1 MSHSSSVFSRVP
13 IELPNRSG
21 FDCSHENLGTMTC
34 GTLVP
39 VLVDELLP
47 NDTISLGSAF
57 QVQLPPI
64 ASDFYGRVDFVLE
77 AFFVPN
83 RLLWGG
89 WESFM
94 THPTA
99 NPQYPAGTPVQG
111 KSKFMPAIVAA
122 AQSQDGMQSLFG
134 DFNHLGAGS
143 LADFLGAKSSSLGQ
157 NTEIMFNAL
166 PFLAYHR
173 IWDDWYRDSR
183 IQAPL
188 FYRPD
193 STSLTPDYPGFEMF
207 YNPAYLPYISG
218 GVDTPPIIAH
228 SSFSDGVYPTE
239 LRQRNFA
246 KDYFTTASTLPQA
259 GHAATV
265 DFDVDS
271 SSGTFSIATLRSA
284 NSLQKWME
292 RNNLAGYRYN
302 DQIYAQYGIYPS
314 DAIMDRCIYL
324 GRHTQ
329 NVYTRSVFQTANTDS
344 QNTPFNSVG
353 TKYGSS
359 QCVGQG
365 SLVDKIRVTEH
376 GFLFVL
382 ASLVPHAYY
391 SSGTR
396 RYLSRSVVGDIA
408 FPLLS
413 GMGDQAI
420 YKYELDS
427 QYYSGFPSGTATD
440 PNPSDGPGGGP
451 EVFGYT
457 DLYAEYKYHDDEI
470 HGLLRDG
477 ENLSSFAL
485 QRSFEHPEL
494 GSDFLQIPKDYL
506 KQVLAAS
513 NEVTGFDCWYDIY
526 FPYKKVSTLPEYSL
540 PTLADLKHVHTKYI
554 SRGGKRL

>member
-47 NDTISLGSAF
+47 NDTISLGAAF

-64 ASDFYGRVDFVLE
+64 ASDFYGRIDYVLE

-99 NPQYPAGTPVQG
+99 NPQYPVGTPVQG
-111 KSKFMPAIVAA
+111 KSKYMPWIVAA
-122 AQSQDGMQSLFG
+122 SNG
-134 DFNHLGAGS
+134 DNGVYGIFNDIFSGS
-143 LADFLGAKSSSLGQ
+143 LADFLGAKSVTLGQ
-157 NTEIMFNAL
+157 NTEVMYNAL

-193 STSLTPDYPGFEMF
+193 STTFNADSDTFMYYSASHMPFV
-207 YNPAYLPYISG
+207 SG
-218 GVDTPPIIAH
+218 GVDVPNIITH
-228 SSFSDGVYPTE
+228 TSFSDGVFPTE

-246 KDYFTTASTLPQA
+246 KDYFTTSSTLPQA
-259 GHAATV
+259 GNAATV
-265 DFDVDS
+265 DFDVTDNQ
-271 SSGTFSIATLRSA
+271 GTFSIATLRAA

-292 RNNLAGYRYN
+292 RNNLAGYRYS

-329 NVYTRSVFQTANTDS
+329 NVYTRSVFQTNPNPS
-344 QNTPFNSVG
+344 GEGVFNSVG
-353 TKYGSS
+353 SKYGSS
-359 QCVGQG
+359 QAVGQG

-376 GFLFVL
+376 GFLIVL

-396 RYLSRSVVGDIA
+396 RYLSRAVVGDIA

-427 QYYSGFPSGTATD
+427 TYYPGSPFPVI
-440 PNPSDGPGGGP
+440 NPPSSDGPGGGP
-451 EVFGYT
+451 EIFGYT
-457 DLYAEYKYHDDEI
+457 DMYAEYKYHDDEV

-477 ENLSSFAL
+477 ENLESFAL
-485 QRSFEHPEL
+485 QRSFDSPEL
-494 GSDFLQIPKDYL
+494 GSDFLQIPKDFL
-506 KQVLAAS
+506 KQVFATS
-513 NEVTGFDCWYDIY
+513 NEVSGFDCWYDIY

>member
-1 MSHSSSVFSRVP
+1 MSHSSTVFSRVP

-47 NDTISLGSAF
+47 NDTISLGAAF

-64 ASDFYGRVDFVLE
+64 ASDFYGRIDYVLE

-99 NPQYPAGTPVQG
+99 NPQYPTGTPVQG
-111 KSKFMPAIVAA
+111 KSKYMPCIVAGNIDESN
-122 AQSQDGMQSLFG
+122 QLFG
-134 DFNHLGAGS
+134 VFNDTHAGS
-143 LADFLGAKSSSLGQ
+143 LADYLGAKSVTLGQ
-157 NTEIMFNAL
+157 NSLVMYNAL

-188 FYRPD
+188 FYKPD
-193 STSLTPDYPGFEMF
+193 SASLTPAIPELSMYYSPSFM
-207 YNPAYLPYISG
+207 PYVSG
-218 GVDTPPIIAH
+218 GVDVPNIIPHIA
-228 SSFSDGVYPTE
+228 FSDGVFPTE

-259 GHAATV
+259 GNAATI
-265 DFDVDS
+265 DFDVVDNQ
-271 SSGTFSIATLRSA
+271 GTFSIATLRAA

-292 RNNLAGYRYN
+292 RNNLAGYRYS

-329 NVYTRSVFQTANTDS
+329 NVYTRSVFQTNPNPTGDGV
-344 QNTPFNSVG
+344 FNSVG
-353 TKYGSS
+353 SKYGSS
-359 QCVGQG
+359 QSVGQG

-376 GFLFVL
+376 GFLIVL
-382 ASLVPHAYY
+382 ASLVPHSYY

-427 QYYSGFPSGTATD
+427 SYYQGFPSGD
-440 PNPSDGPGGGP
+440 MHNPNPSDGPDGGP
-451 EVFGYT
+451 EIFGYT
-457 DLYAEYKYHDDEI
+457 DMYAEYKYHDDEV

-477 ENLSSFAL
+477 ENLESFAL

-494 GSDFLQIPKDYL
+494 GSDFLQIPKDFL
-506 KQVLAAS
+506 KQVFATS
-513 NEVTGFDCWYDIY
+513 NEVSGFDCWYDIY